1 MWEWIVFQKK
11 HLGKIDPQF
20 DEHIFQMG
28 REKPAN
34 SSLSLQQNIH
44 KTGEEQVSTKARSLP
59 LKLSPEKKIPSLNC
73 QA

>member
-1 MWEWIVFQKK
+1 MNFLSKQTPGEDWSPI
-11 HLGKIDPQF
+11 IQF

-59 LKLSPEKKIPSLNC
+59 LKLSPEKKSHP
-73 QA
+73 